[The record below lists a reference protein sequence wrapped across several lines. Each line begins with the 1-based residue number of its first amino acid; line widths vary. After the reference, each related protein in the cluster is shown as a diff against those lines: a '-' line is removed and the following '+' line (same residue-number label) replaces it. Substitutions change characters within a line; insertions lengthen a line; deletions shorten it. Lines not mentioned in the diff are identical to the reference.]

1 MKIWHFRG
9 ISPYDQI
16 QKMARMYDS
25 RVSRIL
31 LHLWIAATKY
41 ILGQPN
47 TRNVPVL
54 SLTKSIVEAANYQ
67 FDRVS
72 LSERRYLVS
81 IDI

>member
-1 MKIWHFRG
+1 
-9 ISPYDQI
+9 
-16 QKMARMYDS
+16 MARMYDS

-41 ILGQPN
+41 ILRQPN

-67 FDRVS
+67 FERVR

-81 IDI
+81 IDM